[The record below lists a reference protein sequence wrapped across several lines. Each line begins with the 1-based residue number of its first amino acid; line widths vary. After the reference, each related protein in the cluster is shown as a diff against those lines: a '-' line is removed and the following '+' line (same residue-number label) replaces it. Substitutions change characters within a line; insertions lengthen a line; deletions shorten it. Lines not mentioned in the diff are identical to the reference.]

1 MFEPVCRRTTRW
13 HLGGAWLIASLLG
26 GCAQTSAPVA
36 ATPGEGEPPLR
47 ARGQEPAWSLQLSGD
62 QLQWQVGGQTF
73 TAQMRPQPSA
83 SGARLAG
90 MHEGKIIEVWT
101 KARVCRDSMSGMPH
115 PYEVLVRLD
124 ERRYAGCGGE
134 PAALLQGEWQIS
146 ALAGGL
152 PADARLTLQFD
163 ARGRVSGRAGCNRYT
178 SSYTLS
184 GEGLRIGP
192 GAATRMACAPAL
204 MDVESRYVRQLEA
217 VQRFDIAD
225 DGTLQLIG
233 AQGQRIVARRP

>member
-1 MFEPVCRRTTRW
+1 MPQQAAHARRW
-13 HLGGAWLIASLLG
+13 HLGCAWLIATLLG
-26 GCAQTSAPVA
+26 ACAQIPAPPATA
-36 ATPGEGEPPLR
+36 AGEGDVPLR
-47 ARGQEPAWSLQLSGD
+47 ARGQEPSWSLLLTGN
-62 QLQWQVGGQTF
+62 QLQWQARDQTF
-73 TAQMRPQPSA
+73 TVQMRPQPSA
-83 SGARLAG
+83 GGTRQAG
-90 MHEGKIIEVWT
+90 MHEGQIIEVWT

-134 PAALLQGEWQIS
+134 PATLLLGEWQIS

-152 PADARLTLQFD
+152 PTGAPLTLQFD

-178 SSYTLS
+178 SRYTLS
-184 GEGLRIGP
+184 GEGLRIAP

-204 MDVESRYVRQLEA
+204 MEVEGRYLRQLEA
-217 VQRFDIAD
+217 VQRFDIGD